1 MRDSDARLEG
11 NPGAIT
17 SIRRGRFKDNRDP
30 SLFQFRGAG
39 QSSGQWPVSVLN
51 CRTSVIP
58 WMRMEHDSGYM
69 GNMIVFPKPEGEA
82 KSCSSNNFVIECRPD
97 S

>member
-1 MRDSDARLEG
+1 
-11 NPGAIT
+11 
-17 SIRRGRFKDNRDP
+17 
-30 SLFQFRGAG
+30 
-39 QSSGQWPVSVLN
+39 
-51 CRTSVIP
+51 
-58 WMRMEHDSGYM
+58 MEHDSGYM